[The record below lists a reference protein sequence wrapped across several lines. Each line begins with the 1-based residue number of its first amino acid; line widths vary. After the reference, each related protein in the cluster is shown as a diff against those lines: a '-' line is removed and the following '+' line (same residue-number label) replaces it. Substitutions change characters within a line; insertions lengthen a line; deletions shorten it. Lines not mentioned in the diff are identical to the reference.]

1 MAHYKEA
8 RVNTHLSKPNSST
21 KDNTGTTLCIKNKS
35 FEGEEL
41 SHKITTR
48 QKTKIRKA
56 FPNNASTDINLVKT
70 CLVKR
75 WEIWCI
81 L

>member
-1 MAHYKEA
+1 MTRYEEV

-21 KDNTGTTLCIKNKS
+21 KDNTGTTLSIKNKS

-48 QKTKIRKA
+48 QKPKIRKA
-56 FPNNASTDINLVKT
+56 FPNNTSSDINLVKT
-70 CLVKR
+70 FLVKR
-75 WEIWCI
+75 WQI
-81 L
+81 

>member
-1 MAHYKEA
+1 MTRYEEV

-21 KDNTGTTLCIKNKS
+21 KDNTGTTLSIKNKS

-48 QKTKIRKA
+48 QKAKIRKA
-56 FPNNASTDINLVKT
+56 FPNNTSTDINLVKT
-70 CLVKR
+70 FLVKR

-81 L
+81 F